1 MKLVFGDHTCL
12 YGLSK
17 SKDNWVILNFNSY
30 LEGYDKVNLLVP
42 SYNDVINPMENK
54 NFDIQYSNFI
64 LTDNYAFMEFMKI
77 IMPLYMGASV
87 FVLISK
93 DDIFEYLS
101 ESLQKLIQT
110 RYGLIPAVI
119 NEPDD
124 LEYVE
129 DTSFNIFGVANLDID
144 KERYTLLYV
153 NQHPEIVARDM
164 REGL

>member
-12 YGLSK
+12 YNLDK

-30 LEGYDKVNLLVP
+30 LEGYDRVNLIVP
-42 SYNDVINPMENK
+42 THNDIINPMENK
-54 NFDIQYSNFI
+54 NFDIQYVNYI
-64 LTDNYAFMEFMKI
+64 LNNDYAFMEFMKI
-77 IMPLYMGASV
+77 IMPLYMGANV

-93 DDIFEYLS
+93 NDIFEYIS
-101 ESLQKLIQT
+101 ESLQKFIQT
-110 RYGLIPAVI
+110 RYGLIPSVI
-119 NEPDD
+119 NEPGD

-153 NQHPEIVARDM
+153 NQHPELVAHDL
-164 REGL
+164 GNKI